1 MYSNIIIYVLC
12 AYLKSGRLFFLG
24 ILTTKYALL
33 HVVVAPLRKM
43 GGQLPCILHIIGRPG
58 LSAHSEWRREGLFY
72 CRYFGDSVNDVFR
85 SKLN

>member
-12 AYLKSGRLFFLG
+12 AYLKSGRFFFLG

-43 GGQLPCILHIIGRPG
+43 GGQLPSILHIGRPG
-58 LSAHSEWRREGLFY
+58 LSARSEWCREGLFY

-85 SKLN
+85 SKQN